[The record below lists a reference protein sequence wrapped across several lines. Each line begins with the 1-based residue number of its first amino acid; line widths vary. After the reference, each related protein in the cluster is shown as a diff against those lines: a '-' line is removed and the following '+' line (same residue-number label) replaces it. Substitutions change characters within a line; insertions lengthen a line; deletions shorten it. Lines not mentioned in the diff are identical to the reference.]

1 MNSIP
6 VPENDLIFYIVII
19 GLYLAIIF
27 RSVLN
32 EGAAPVIST
41 D

>member
-1 MNSIP
+1 MNPIP
-6 VPENDLIFYIVII
+6 VPENDLIFYTVII

-27 RSVLN
+27 RTLHH
-32 EGAAPVIST
+32 EKAAPVISA